1 MKYLHR
7 PSVVA
12 VICFLFL
19 ALACNNQAGPS
30 ENRDVDAS
38 EKEKT
43 QPPLRIANPETE
55 DLLRQA
61 ALDGNKS
68 QVKELLEQGV
78 DANAA
83 NTEGQTALILAAYN
97 GHSEI
102 ILDLLDSGAELGHR
116 DVMGRTAL
124 MYGSTG
130 PFPEAVKILLDKG
143 ADPNAV
149 DSDEHFTALM
159 HAAAEGHLE
168 VVKVL
173 LSYGA
178 DASLKDIDGDDA
190 ASFAKQSGHTQVVE
204 YLQKGQ

>member
-7 PSVVA
+7 PPLVA
-12 VICFLFL
+12 LVFLLFL
-19 ALACNNQAGPS
+19 ALACKNQAGPS
-30 ENRDVDAS
+30 EKGDVDLS
-38 EKEKT
+38 EKGKT
-43 QPPLRIANPETE
+43 QIPLRIANPEAE

-61 ALDGNKS
+61 ALDGNMT
-68 QVKELLEQGV
+68 QVEELLEQGV
-78 DANAA
+78 NVNAA

-97 GHSEI
+97 GHSKI
-102 ILDLLDSGAELGHR
+102 ILSLLEEGAELSHR
-116 DVMGRTAL
+116 DAMGRTAL

-130 PFPEAVKILLDKG
+130 SFPEAVKVLLDKG
-143 ADPNAV
+143 AEPNAV

-178 DASLKDIDGDDA
+178 DPKLKDIDGDDA
-190 ASFAKQSGHTQVVE
+190 ASFAKQSGHSHVVE
-204 YLQKGQ
+204 FLQKEK